1 MQKLLFTLFISLFG
15 INQSFAQSNF
25 IDGGIVQLNGDTL
38 LGQIDYQEWALNPE
52 KIDFTKSKTA
62 KINVFEAKDIA
73 GFFLKDKNEFYQS
86 AIVDLNIE
94 KSSANLLPIY
104 ESKRDA
110 FSKYQPLHDTVFLL
124 VIERGEINFYEYVD
138 KNRAHYLVNK
148 GNEPIKELV
157 FRKFVIDNE
166 VEKSKDI
173 TFSYDYRTQFRLLF
187 STCPSLNIDFERLPF
202 IKSRF
207 IKLIRKYNECSN
219 NVVYTQNKEKK
230 ERSASFL
237 AGVTLPLFAVDVS
250 FPQTK
255 FKNNA
260 GSVAPVFGL
269 EMAINSRRM
278 RGRQGG
284 GLGFRASS
292 FSFSDTEGTEVT
304 YYGKMTY
311 LKMYAFIKQDLRDKK
326 VKSFVKFGAGAAK
339 FINTD
344 FTVTKKYLYVPGS
357 YILKKQLLK
366 HNFTRLG
373 GFGLSKG
380 PFSLELQYELN
391 TNLAYFNRSELI
403 KANQVSLLAGYKF
416 FRKTK

>member
-1 MQKLLFTLFISLFG
+1 MNCTFT
-15 INQSFAQSNF
+15 QSNF
-25 IDGGIVQLNGDTL
+25 IDGGIIQLNGDTL
-38 LGQIDYQEWALNPE
+38 RGQIDYQEWSLNPE

-62 KINVFEAKDIA
+62 KIDVFEAKDIA
-73 GFFLKDKNEFYQS
+73 GFFLTAKNEFYQS

-124 VIERGEINFYEYVD
+124 VIERGEVNFYEYVD
-138 KNRAHYLVNK
+138 RNRAHYLVNK
-148 GNEPIKELV
+148 GKEPIKELV

-219 NVVYTQNKEKK
+219 NVVYTQKNEKK
-230 ERSASFL
+230 ERSASIL
-237 AGVTLPLFAVDVS
+237 MGATLPLFAVDVT
-250 FPQTK
+250 FPETD
-255 FKNNA
+255 FKNSS
-260 GSVAPVFGL
+260 GGVAPVFGL
-269 EMAINSRRM
+269 EMAINSRRL

-284 GLGFRASS
+284 GFGASS
-292 FSFSDTEGTEVT
+292 FSFSGTEGTDVT
-304 YYGKMTY
+304 FYGKLSY
-311 LKMYAFIKQDLRDKK
+311 LKMYAFFKQNLRDGK
-326 VKSFVKFGAGAAK
+326 VKPFIKVGAGASRV
-339 FINTD
+339 FNSN
-344 FTVTKKYLYVPGS
+344 FTITKKYLYVPGS
-357 YILKKQLLK
+357 YVIKKQLKK
-366 HNFTRLG
+366 HNFSIMG
-373 GFGLSKG
+373 GLGLSKG
-380 PFSLELQYELN
+380 PFSLELQYENNSNFAFYDL
-391 TNLAYFNRSELI
+391 SDLI